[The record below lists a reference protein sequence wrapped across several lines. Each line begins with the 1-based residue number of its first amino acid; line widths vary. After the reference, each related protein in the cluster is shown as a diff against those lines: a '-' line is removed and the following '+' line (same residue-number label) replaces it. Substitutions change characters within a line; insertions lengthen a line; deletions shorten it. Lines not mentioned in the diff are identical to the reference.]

1 MDRACLE
8 WLVPKLT
15 VVYFAP
21 DAEVLAPEA
30 GVPEFLYIIKQGG
43 VLGFDREHAA
53 AVPNWRLSAGE
64 CFPLGALMGERPV
77 TSVYRAAGDTFCYR
91 LQALHLRDLLAR
103 SREFADFATHRLSS
117 LLAQSRRAVLVDRV
131 AGEHVP
137 PLARAIADIVLQRAP
152 VTCEPRTIL
161 RDALDQMRR
170 ERADYVLVT
179 HADGNPAGIFT
190 LRDLRDRVALA
201 LGDVDG
207 PIEEVMTPTP
217 LTLPLHTLAFEAAV
231 TMARHGFHHI
241 VITDRG
247 RAVGILSESDLFA
260 MQRIGLTAVSAGL
273 RAARSLQEL
282 VTLGKDVHLLAHDLL
297 RQGVPTDQLTHILS
311 ALNDCTATRLI
322 ELEANDL
329 GIAPHEFCW
338 LALGSEGRQEQTL
351 ATDQDNGIIFP
362 DPADGDVDRAR
373 ERLLPFASRVNEG
386 LAACGFPLCRGD
398 IMARNPRWCQ
408 SLSEWKN
415 TFAAW
420 MQTPDGEAL
429 LGATIF
435 FDFRPLSGALG
446 LAVEL
451 RSWLAANAV
460 GRDVFLRFM
469 AENALRNEPPLGLLR
484 DFTVSDH
491 KGNPD
496 TLDLKVNGAA
506 LFIDAIRI
514 LALACG
520 SEETNTER
528 RLRGAAAARR
538 FPESD
543 VAAWVDAF
551 EFIQGIRLTHQQEQ
565 LDRGAPGDNYVSPEQ
580 LNALDRRILKE
591 SFRQARKLQQ
601 RLRLDYR
608 LGA

>member
-1 MDRACLE
+1 MDAAGLE

-21 DAEVLAPEA
+21 DAQILTPGA

-43 VLGFDREHAA
+43 VLGFDREHTA

-91 LQALHLRDLLAR
+91 LQAMHFRDLLAR
-103 SREFADFATHRLSS
+103 SPEFTDFATRRLSS
-117 LLAQSRRAVLVDRV
+117 LLAQSRRAMLVDRV
-131 AGEHVP
+131 MGEHVP
-137 PLARAIADIVLQRAP
+137 PLAGPIADIVLQRAP
-152 VTCEPRTIL
+152 VTCEPKTIL
-161 RDALDQMRR
+161 RDALDKMRR

-179 HADGNPAGIFT
+179 HADGSAAGIFT
-190 LRDLRDRVALA
+190 LRDLRDRVALTG
-201 LGDVDG
+201 GDVTG
-207 PIEEVMTPTP
+207 PIEDVMTPAP
-217 LTLPLHTLAFEAAV
+217 LTLSVNALAVEAAV
-231 TMARHGFHHI
+231 TMARHGIHHI

-260 MQRIGLTAVSAGL
+260 LQRIGLTAVSAGL
-273 RAARSLQEL
+273 RAARSPQEL
-282 VTLGKDVHLLAHDLL
+282 VTLGKDVLMLAHDLL
-297 RQGVPTDQLTHILS
+297 RQGVPTHQLTHILS

-329 GIAPHEFCW
+329 GITADEFCW

-362 DPADGDVDRAR
+362 DPVDGDVHRVRD
-373 ERLLPFASRVNEG
+373 RLLPFASRVNEG

-398 IMARNPRWCQ
+398 IMARNPRWCL

-429 LGATIF
+429 LRAAIF
-435 FDFRPLSGALG
+435 FDFRALSGALG
-446 LAVEL
+446 LADEL
-451 RSWLAANAV
+451 RNWLAANAA

-484 DFTVSDH
+484 DFAVSDH
-491 KGNPD
+491 EGNLD

-506 LFIDAIRI
+506 LFIDAARI

-520 SEETNTER
+520 SKETNTER
-528 RLRGAAAARR
+528 RLRGAAAARS

-543 VAAWVDAF
+543 VGAWIDAF
-551 EFIQGIRLTHQQEQ
+551 NYLQGIRLTHQQEQ
-565 LDRGAPGDNYVSPEQ
+565 LERGAPGDNYISPEG